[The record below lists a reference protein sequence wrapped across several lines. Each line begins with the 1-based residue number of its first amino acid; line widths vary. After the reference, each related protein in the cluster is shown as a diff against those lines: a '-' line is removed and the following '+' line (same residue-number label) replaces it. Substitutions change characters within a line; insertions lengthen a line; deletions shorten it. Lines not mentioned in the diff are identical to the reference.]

1 MAGAHAEAAEAPP
14 PTWDVYLALPDE
26 LRADYADGAV
36 PVHALPTYGHQKLCL
51 RLRDLLTAQL
61 GDKAVVA
68 LGVGW
73 LLPGA
78 AGATVRVPDLMV
90 MLEEPVTDIV
100 TSAPPIVAEVL
111 SANRSDDLVLK
122 SPEYLAAGVEQYWI
136 LDPRDRVLDLFGRGP
151 AGWERITKLT
161 EADPETVVAVP
172 ELGTV
177 TLALPPLLR

>member
-1 MAGAHAEAAEAPP
+1 MAGAHAEAAVEPP
-14 PTWDVYLALPDE
+14 PSWDVYLALPDE
-26 LRADYADGAV
+26 MRADYADGVV

-51 RLRDLLTAQL
+51 RLRDLIADQL
-61 GDKAVVA
+61 GDSAVVA

-90 MLEEPVTDIV
+90 MPEEPVTDIV
-100 TSAPPIVAEVL
+100 TNAPPIVAEVL

-136 LDPRDRVLDLFGRGP
+136 LDPRDRVMDLFGRGT
-151 AGWERITKLT
+151 AGWERVARITDAEP
-161 EADPETVVAVP
+161 EAVVAVP
-172 ELGTV
+172 ELGTL
-177 TLALPPLLR
+177 TLSLTALLD